1 MRDARTV
8 GGTGSRLLSGHLAV
22 WEQLEKESAQFAGT
36 EAALYFGS
44 GCMANLGLLT
54 ALLKKDDLVFSDA
67 LNHAGLIDGM
77 RLSDARKVI
86 CSHLDLKTLKAE
98 LQKYAH
104 ERARKLIVSESVFG
118 MEGDIAR
125 LRRS

>member
-1 MRDARTV
+1 MTTESRGLGATGKRVCAIRGDGSGTV
-8 GGTGSRLLSGHLAV
+8 
-22 WEQLEKESAQFAGT
+22 
-36 EAALYFGS
+36 FGS
-44 GCMANLGLLT
+44 GYMANLGLLT

-67 LNHAGLIDGM
+67 LNHASLIDGM
-77 RLSDARKVI
+77 RPSDARKI
-86 CSHLDLKTLKAE
+86 IYSHLDLKTLKAE

-104 ERARKLIVSESVFG
+104 ERARKLIVHESVFG